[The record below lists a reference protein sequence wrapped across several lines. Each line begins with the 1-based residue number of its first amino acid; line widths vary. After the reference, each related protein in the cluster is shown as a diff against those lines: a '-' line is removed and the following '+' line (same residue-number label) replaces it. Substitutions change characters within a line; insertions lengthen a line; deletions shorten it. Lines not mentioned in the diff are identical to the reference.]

1 MDRTNYRVP
10 QRVKLLEVL
19 KICFDSNR
27 NVYNWGLDSENSCLT
42 ECESY
47 NFPSPF
53 DTQSS
58 FSSLT
63 SPRFT
68 RVDVGNEAVE
78 NLSSYCPLLEVLSL
92 SYAKCL
98 TSLRVSGPSLK
109 RKYLELMHL
118 QQLKWLK
125 I

>member
-1 MDRTNYRVP
+1 M
-10 QRVKLLEVL
+10 L

-27 NVYNWGLDSENSCLT
+27 NVYNWVKFPVEKRVQRLDSENSCLT

-58 FSSLT
+58 FSSLA
-63 SPRFT
+63 SLRFT

-78 NLSSYCPLLEVLSL
+78 NLLLYCPLLEVLSL

-98 TSLRVSGPSLK
+98 TSLRVSGPLLK
-109 RKYLELMHL
+109 PKYLELMHL
-118 QQLKWLK
+118 QQLKNLH
-125 I
+125 IGTG